1 VVFPAKGILGL
12 VGTFGQDYEN
22 LGHSISLREINCPEK
37 LIRSFR
43 ITDYSKAGEVLD
55 PAVDYGAEWYFID
68 PKAIAEGLYQIV
80 SK

>member
-12 VGTFGQDYEN
+12 VGTFDQDYETW
-22 LGHSISLREINCPEK
+22 GHSISPGEINSPEK

-43 ITDYSKAGEVLD
+43 VTDYSKAGEVLD
-55 PAVDYGAEWYFID
+55 LGVDYGAEWYFID

-80 SK
+80 CK